1 MSLYGSGE
9 TTRISL
15 HDGWLSCIRLL
26 LLFPD
31 HSPHA
36 VKMIDLREAVV
47 SSGKFQVM
55 FDDCT
60 LTVGCK
66 RAVTSSGGRL

>member
-1 MSLYGSGE
+1 M
-9 TTRISL
+9 
-15 HDGWLSCIRLL
+15 L

-31 HSPHA
+31 HLPHA
-36 VKMIDLREAVV
+36 VKMLDLREAVV